1 MKDKGRL
8 VCKVIDSDM
17 NLWTIKQEKMQELFS
32 NLAPLD
38 IIEQVGN
45 EDIFELVWEIICSF
59 KCNKYD
65 LEYIVNRLNEII
77 VDMGE

>member
-1 MKDKGRL
+1 MEDKGKL

-32 NLAPLD
+32 NLSPLD

-77 VDMGE
+77 VDMGV

>member
-1 MKDKGRL
+1 MENKGRL

-17 NLWTIKQEKMQELFS
+17 NVFTIKQNAMQKVFNE
-32 NLAPLD
+32 LAPLD

-77 VDMGE
+77 VDMGV

>member
-1 MKDKGRL
+1 MQNKDRL
-8 VCKVIDSDM
+8 MCKVIDSDM

-38 IIEQVGN
+38 IIEQIGN
-45 EDIFELVWEIICSF
+45 EDIFELVWEIISSF
-59 KCNKYD
+59 KCDKYD
-65 LEYIVNRLNEII
+65 LEYIVNRLNDII

>member
-1 MKDKGRL
+1 MEDKGKL

-77 VDMGE
+77 VDMGV